1 MANAAAK
8 AMSGARTAI
17 LACLLAVAG
26 AAVFAAW
33 PAPAGPEERV
43 ERIVAE
49 LRCPV
54 CQGLSVADSPSESAR
69 GMRDL
74 VATRVAE
81 GRTDSEIRD
90 EFRRSYG
97 DWVFLSP
104 AVDGPTVLMWVLP
117 VALIGLGV
125 TFAWSRARA
134 PAAALPAEREPAAVE
149 QLRARVA
156 REEAADR

>member
-1 MANAAAK
+1 MSAARA
-8 AMSGARTAI
+8 AI
-17 LACLLAVAG
+17 LVCLLAVAG
-26 AAVFAAW
+26 AAIFAAW
-33 PAPAGPEERV
+33 PSPAGPEERV
-43 ERIVAE
+43 ERIVSE

-74 VATRVAE
+74 VAKRVAE
-81 GRTDSEIRD
+81 GRTDEEIRD

-104 AVDGPTVLMWVLP
+104 ATDGPTVLMWVLP
-117 VALIGLGV
+117 LAVLGFGV
-125 TFAWSRARA
+125 TLAWSRARGPAAIAPEPA
-134 PAAALPAEREPAAVE
+134 PAALE

-156 REEAADR
+156 REEAADL